1 MAAMTSSER
10 VMAVLRGEV
19 PDRIPHFE
27 WIIDQKVREVI
38 CPGGSMEEFT
48 VRMGLDAMLTSP
60 DYVTEQLSPDT
71 FKNEWGCVIEK
82 GQEQHSTTL
91 EGPIQSL
98 DDFKNY
104 IQPDPYAS
112 HRYESLKK
120 LVDKYKGKYAIGVH
134 LNDVLS
140 IPRNLMGFES
150 LMMAFAQPELIK
162 GLVDMSVK
170 LNIELARE
178 AARLGADFV
187 FTGDDYASTE
197 ALFIS
202 PAMFEEYLYP
212 GLKEVVAGFHECGM
226 PVIKHTDG
234 NITAILDML
243 IDSGIDCLDPIDP
256 VAGMDIAMIKAK
268 YGDKVAIKGNVDCA
282 DTLTFGSVEDVVK
295 ETLDVI
301 KKAAPGGGF
310 IFATSHN
317 VEPDCPP
324 ENVVAAFDAAYEYG
338 KYPITQ
344 PEGLNYI
351 DFIKNLNLEG
361 RRPVGKVSN

>member
-1 MAAMTSSER
+1 MEYQSGVLYMTPMTSYER
-10 VMAVLRGEV
+10 VMTVLKGQV

-27 WIIDQKVREVI
+27 WIIDQKVREII

-60 DYVTEQLSPDT
+60 DYKTVQLSPNT
-71 FKNEWGCVIEK
+71 FKNEWGCVMEK
-82 GQEQHSTTL
+82 GAEQHSTTL

-104 IQPDPYAS
+104 TPPDPYAAY
-112 HRYESLKK
+112 RYESLKK
-120 LVDKYKGKYAIGVH
+120 IVAKYKGRYAIGVH

-140 IPRNLMGFES
+140 VPRNLMGFQQ

-162 GLVDMSVK
+162 GLVEMSVK
-170 LNIELARE
+170 LNIELAKE
-178 AARLGADFV
+178 ATRLGADFV

-197 ALFIS
+197 SLFMS

-212 GLKEVVAGFHECGM
+212 GLKEVIAGFHESGL

-243 IDSGIDCLDPIDP
+243 IDAEIDCLDPIDP
-256 VAGMDIAMIKAK
+256 VAGMDIAMIKEK
-268 YGDKVAIKGNVDCA
+268 YGKNVAIKGNVDCA
-282 DTLTFGSVEDVVK
+282 HTLTFGSVEDVVK

-301 KKAAPGGGF
+301 EKAAHGGGF
-310 IFATSHN
+310 ILSSSNSIHSAVKPANYLAMLNT
-317 VEPDCPP
+317 VR
-324 ENVVAAFDAAYEYG
+324 AYG
-338 KYPITQ
+338 NYPI
-344 PEGLNYI
+344 
-351 DFIKNLNLEG
+351 NLNFDSSGAGEAF
-361 RRPVGKVSN
+361 S

>member
-1 MAAMTSSER
+1 MAEMTSCER
-10 VMAVLRGEV
+10 VMTVLRRGV

-38 CPGGSMEEFT
+38 CPGCSMEEFT

-60 DYVTEQLSPDT
+60 DYVTEQVSSNT
-71 FKNEWGCVIEK
+71 FKNEWGCMIEK
-82 GQEQHSTTL
+82 GAEQHSTTL

-104 IQPDPYAS
+104 TPPDPYAP

-120 LVDKYKGKYAIGVH
+120 IVAKYKGKYAIGVH

-140 IPRNLMGFES
+140 LPRNLMGFEQ
-150 LMMAFAQPELIK
+150 LMMAFAEPELIT

-170 LNIELARE
+170 LNIQLAQE
-178 AARLGADFV
+178 AAKFGADFV

-197 ALFIS
+197 AMFIS
-202 PAMFEEYLYP
+202 PGMFEEYLYP
-212 GLKEVVAGFHECGM
+212 GLKEVVAGFHDCGM

-234 NITAILDML
+234 NIMAILDML

-256 VAGMDIAMIKAK
+256 VAGMDIEMIKQK
-268 YGDKVAIKGNVDCA
+268 YGDRVAIKGNVDCA
-282 DTLTFGSVEDVVK
+282 DTLTFGSVSDVIN

-301 KKAAPGGGF
+301 RKAAPGGGF
-310 IFATSHN
+310 IASSGNSIHSC
-317 VEPDCPP
+317 VKP
-324 ENVVAAFDAAYEYG
+324 ENYLAMVNTIRAYG
-338 KYPITQ
+338 SYPIQ
-344 PEGLNYI
+344 L
-351 DFIKNLNLEG
+351 DFDSSGAVEAFT
-361 RRPVGKVSN
+361 

>member
-1 MAAMTSSER
+1 MAAMTSYER
-10 VMAVLRGEV
+10 VMTVLKGQV

-27 WIIDQKVREVI
+27 WIIDQSVREVI
-38 CPGGSMEEFT
+38 CPGASMEEFT

-60 DYVTEQLSPDT
+60 DYETEQLSPNT
-71 FKNEWGCVIEK
+71 FKNEWGCITEK
-82 GQEQHSTTL
+82 GKEQHSTTL

-98 DDFKNY
+98 DDFNNY
-104 IQPDPYAS
+104 IPPDSQAP

-120 LVDKYKGKYAIGVH
+120 IVAKYKGEYAIGVH

-140 IPRNLMGFES
+140 IPRNLMGFEQ

-170 LNIELARE
+170 LNIQLAEE

-212 GLKEVVAGFHECGM
+212 GLKEVIAGFHACGM

-234 NITAILDML
+234 NITTILDLL
-243 IDSGIDCLDPIDP
+243 IESGIDCLDPIDP
-256 VAGMDIAMIKAK
+256 VAGMDIEMIKKK
-268 YGDKVAIKGNVDCA
+268 YGDRVAIKGNVDCA
-282 DTLTFGSVEDVVK
+282 HTLTFGSVEDVIK

-301 KKAAPGGGF
+301 RKAADGGGF
-310 IFATSHN
+310 ILSSSNSIHSA
-317 VEPDCPP
+317 VKP
-324 ENVVAAFDAAYEYG
+324 ENYLAMINTIRAYG
-338 KYPITQ
+338 KYPIK
-344 PEGLNYI
+344 L
-351 DFIKNLNLEG
+351 DFDDSGAVEAFT
-361 RRPVGKVSN
+361 

>member
-1 MAAMTSSER
+1 MPAMTSCER
-10 VMAVLRGEV
+10 VMTVLKGQV

-27 WIIDQKVREVI
+27 WIIDKNVREVI
-38 CPGGSMEEFT
+38 CPGGTMEEFT

-60 DYVTEQLSPDT
+60 DYITEQLSPNT
-71 FKNEWGCVIEK
+71 FRNEWGCVQEQ
-82 GQEQHSTTL
+82 GAEQHSTTL
-91 EGPIQSL
+91 EGPIQTL
-98 DDFKNY
+98 EDFKNY
-104 IQPDPYAS
+104 TPPDPYAP

-120 LVDKYKGKYAIGVH
+120 IVAKYKGQYAIGVH

-140 IPRNLMGFES
+140 IPRNLMGFEQ

-170 LNIELARE
+170 INIQLAEE
-178 AARLGADFV
+178 AARIGADFV

-212 GLKEVVAGFHECGM
+212 GLKEVVAGFHAAGM

-234 NITAILDML
+234 NITAVLDMI

-256 VAGMDIAMIKAK
+256 VAGMDIAMIKEK
-268 YGDKVAIKGNVDCA
+268 YGDRVAIKGNVDCA
-282 DTLTFGSVEDVVK
+282 HTLTFGSVEDVIK

-301 KKAAPGGGF
+301 KKTANGGGF
-310 IFATSHN
+310 ILSSSNSIHSA
-317 VEPDCPP
+317 VKP
-324 ENVVAAFDAAYEYG
+324 ENYLAMINTIRAYG
-338 KYPITQ
+338 NYPIK
-344 PEGLNYI
+344 L
-351 DFIKNLNLEG
+351 DFDDSGAVEAFT
-361 RRPVGKVSN
+361 

>member
-1 MAAMTSSER
+1 
-10 VMAVLRGEV
+10 
-19 PDRIPHFE
+19 
-27 WIIDQKVREVI
+27 VI

-60 DYVTEQLSPDT
+60 DFITEQLSPDT
-71 FKNEWGCVIEK
+71 FKNEWGCIIEK

-98 DDFKNY
+98 EDFKNY
-104 IQPDPYAS
+104 TPPDPYAP

-120 LVDKYKGKYAIGVH
+120 IVAKYKGKYAIGVH

-140 IPRNLMGFES
+140 IPRNLMGFEQ

-170 LNIELARE
+170 VNIELAKE

-197 ALFIS
+197 SLFIS
-202 PAMFEEYLYP
+202 PSMFEEYLYP
-212 GLKEVVAGFHECGM
+212 GLKEVVAGFHACGM

-234 NITAILDML
+234 NIHAILDML

-256 VAGMDIAMIKAK
+256 VAGMDIDMIKKK

-282 DTLTFGSVEDVVK
+282 ETLTFGSVEDVIK

-301 KKAAPGGGF
+301 KKAAHGGGF
-310 IFATSHN
+310 ILSSSNSIHSA
-317 VEPDCPP
+317 VKP
-324 ENVVAAFDAAYEYG
+324 ENYLAMLNTVRAYG
-338 KYPITQ
+338 NYPIK
-344 PEGLNYI
+344 L
-351 DFIKNLNLEG
+351 DFDSSGAVEAFT
-361 RRPVGKVSN
+361 

>member
-1 MAAMTSSER
+1 MMTSQER
-10 VMAVLRGEV
+10 VMTVLKGGT

-27 WIIDQKVREVI
+27 WIIDQNVREVI
-38 CPGGSMEEFT
+38 CPGCSMEEFT

-60 DYVTEQLSPDT
+60 DYITEQLSPNT
-71 FKNEWGCVIEK
+71 YRNEWGCVMEK

-104 IQPDPYAS
+104 SAPDAYAPY
-112 HRYESLKK
+112 RYESLKK
-120 LVDKYKGKYAIGVH
+120 IVAKYKGEYAIGVH

-140 IPRNLMGFES
+140 IPRNLMGFQQ
-150 LMMAFAQPELIK
+150 LMMAFAQPELIQ

-170 LNIELARE
+170 LNIEMAKE

-197 ALFIS
+197 ALFMS

-212 GLKEVVAGFHECGM
+212 GLKEVVAGFHACGM
-226 PVIKHTDG
+226 PMIKHTDG
-234 NITAILDML
+234 NITSILDML

-256 VAGMDIAMIKAK
+256 VAGMDIAHVKEK

-282 DTLTFGSVEDVVK
+282 HTLTFGSVQDVIN

-301 KKAAPGGGF
+301 RKAAGGGGF
-310 IFATSHN
+310 ILSSSNSIHSA
-317 VEPDCPP
+317 VKP
-324 ENVVAAFDAAYEYG
+324 ENYLAMINTIRAYGE
-338 KYPITQ
+338 YPIK
-344 PEGLNYI
+344 L
-351 DFIKNLNLEG
+351 DFDSSGAVEAFT
-361 RRPVGKVSN
+361 

>member
-1 MAAMTSSER
+1 MAAMTSYER
-10 VMAVLRGEV
+10 VMAVLKGKV

-27 WIIDQKVREVI
+27 WIIDQRVREVI

-48 VRMGLDAMLTSP
+48 VRMALDAMLTSP
-60 DYVTEQLSPDT
+60 DYITEQLRPNT
-71 FKNEWGCVIEK
+71 FKNEWGCVQEK

-91 EGPIQSL
+91 QGPIQTL
-98 DDFKNY
+98 EDFKNY
-104 IQPDPYAS
+104 TPPDPYAP
-112 HRYESLKK
+112 HRYNSLKK
-120 LVDKYKGKYAIGVH
+120 IVEKYKGRYAIGVH

-150 LMMAFAQPELIK
+150 LMMAFSQPELIK
-162 GLVDMSVK
+162 GLVDMSVRV
-170 LNIELARE
+170 NIELAKE

-212 GLKEVVAGFHECGM
+212 GLKEVVAGFHECGL

-234 NITAILDML
+234 NITAILDLL
-243 IDSGIDCLDPIDP
+243 IDSSIDCLDPIDP

-282 DTLTFGSVEDVVK
+282 HTLTFGSVEDVVK
-295 ETLDVI
+295 ETLEVI
-301 KKAAPGGGF
+301 EKAAGGGGF
-310 IFATSHN
+310 ILSSSNSIHSA
-317 VEPDCPP
+317 VKP
-324 ENVVAAFDAAYEYG
+324 ENYLAMLNTIRAYG
-338 KYPITQ
+338 DYPIN
-344 PEGLNYI
+344 L
-351 DFIKNLNLEG
+351 DFDSSGAVEAF
-361 RRPVGKVSN
+361 S

>member
-1 MAAMTSSER
+1 MAPMTSYER
-10 VMAVLRGEV
+10 VMTVLKGQV

-27 WIIDQKVREVI
+27 WIIDQRVRQVI

-60 DYVTEQLSPDT
+60 DYKTAQLSPNT
-71 FKNEWGCVIEK
+71 FRNEWGCIMEK

-98 DDFKNY
+98 DDFNNY
-104 IQPDPYAS
+104 TPPDPYAP
-112 HRYESLKK
+112 HRYDSLKK
-120 LVDKYKGKYAIGVH
+120 IVDKYKGKYAIGVH

-140 IPRNLMGFES
+140 IPRNLMGFEN

-162 GLVDMSVK
+162 GLVGMSVK
-170 LNIELARE
+170 LNIELAKE

-197 ALFIS
+197 ALFMS

-212 GLKEVVAGFHECGM
+212 GLKEVIAGFHECGM

-268 YGDKVAIKGNVDCA
+268 YGKKVAIKGNVDCA
-282 DTLTFGSVEDVVK
+282 HTLTFGSVEDVIK

-310 IFATSHN
+310 ILSSSNSIHSAVKPANYLAMINTIR
-317 VEPDCPP
+317 
-324 ENVVAAFDAAYEYG
+324 AYG
-338 KYPITQ
+338 DYPIN
-344 PEGLNYI
+344 L
-351 DFIKNLNLEG
+351 DFDSSGAGEAF
-361 RRPVGKVSN
+361 S

>member
-1 MAAMTSSER
+1 VMT
-10 VMAVLRGEV
+10 VLKGQV

-27 WIIDQKVREVI
+27 WIIDQRVREVI
-38 CPGGSMEEFT
+38 CPGCSMEEFT

-60 DYVTEQLSPDT
+60 DYVSEQLSENT
-71 FKNEWGCVIEK
+71 SRNEWGCVIEK
-82 GQEQHSTTL
+82 GAEQHSTTL

-98 DDFKNY
+98 DDFNNY
-104 IQPDPYAS
+104 IPPDPSAP

-120 LVDKYKGKYAIGVH
+120 IVAKYKGEYAIGVH

-140 IPRNLMGFES
+140 VPRNLMGFEQ

-170 LNIELARE
+170 LNIELAQE

-212 GLKEVVAGFHECGM
+212 GFKEVVAGFHDCGM

-256 VAGMDIAMIKAK
+256 VAGMDIAMIKEK

-282 DTLTFGSVEDVVK
+282 ETLTFGSVEDVIN

-301 KKAAPGGGF
+301 KKAADGGGF
-310 IFATSHN
+310 ILSSSNSIHSA
-317 VEPDCPP
+317 VKP
-324 ENVVAAFDAAYEYG
+324 ENYLAMINTIRAYG
-338 KYPITQ
+338 NYPIK
-344 PEGLNYI
+344 L
-351 DFIKNLNLEG
+351 DFDDSG
-361 RRPVGKVSN
+361 AVDAFT

>member
-1 MAAMTSSER
+1 MAEMTSCQR
-10 VMAVLRGEV
+10 VMTAINGGV

-27 WIIDQKVREVI
+27 WIIDQRVRRVI
-38 CPGGSMEEFT
+38 CPGSSMEEFT

-60 DYVTEQLSPDT
+60 DYITEQLSENT
-71 FKNEWGCVIEK
+71 FKNEWGCMIEK
-82 GQEQHSTTL
+82 GTEQHSATL
-91 EGPIQSL
+91 KGPIQSL

-104 IQPDPYAS
+104 TPPDPYAA

-120 LVDKYKGKYAIGVH
+120 IVARYKGSYAIGVH

-140 IPRNLMGFES
+140 IPRNLMGFER
-150 LMMAFAQPELIK
+150 LMMAFAEPELIQSM
-162 GLVDMSVK
+162 VDMSVK
-170 LNIELARE
+170 LNIKLAQE

-202 PAMFEEYLYP
+202 PCMFEQYLYP
-212 GLKEVVAGFHECGM
+212 QLKEVVAGFHDCGM

-256 VAGMDIAMIKAK
+256 VAGMDIAMIKQK
-268 YGDKVAIKGNVDCA
+268 YGDRVAIKGNVDCA
-282 DTLTFGSVEDVVK
+282 QTLTFGSVEDVIS

-301 KKAAPGGGF
+301 GKAAPGGGF
-310 IFATSHN
+310 IASSGNSIHSS
-317 VEPDCPP
+317 VKP
-324 ENVVAAFDAAYEYG
+324 ENYLAMLNTIRAYG
-338 KYPITQ
+338 KYPIN
-344 PEGLNYI
+344 L
-351 DFIKNLNLEG
+351 DFDSSGAVEAFT
-361 RRPVGKVSN
+361 

>member
-1 MAAMTSSER
+1 MTEMTSYER
-10 VMAVLRGEV
+10 VMTALKGKV

-60 DYVTEQLSPDT
+60 DYTSEQLTSDT
-71 FKNEWGCVIEK
+71 SKNEWGIVVEK

-91 EGPIQSL
+91 EGPIQSM

-104 IQPDPYAS
+104 TPPDPYAP

-120 LVDKYKGKYAIGVH
+120 IVDKYKGKYAIGVH

-140 IPRNLMGFES
+140 LPRNLMGFEQ

-170 LNIELARE
+170 LNIELAKE
-178 AARLGADFV
+178 AARFGADFV

-197 ALFIS
+197 AMFIS

-212 GLKEVVAGFHECGM
+212 GLKEVVAGFHDCGL

-243 IDSGIDCLDPIDP
+243 IESGIDCLDPIDP

-268 YGDKVAIKGNVDCA
+268 YGDKVAIKGNIDCA
-282 DTLTFGSVEDVVK
+282 ETLTFGSVEDVIK
-295 ETLDVI
+295 ETLEVI
-301 KKAAPGGGF
+301 KKAADGGGF
-310 IFATSHN
+310 ILSSSNSIHSA
-317 VEPDCPP
+317 VKP
-324 ENVVAAFDAAYEYG
+324 ENYLAMLNTVRAYG
-338 KYPITQ
+338 NYPIK
-344 PEGLNYI
+344 L
-351 DFIKNLNLEG
+351 DFDSSGAGEAF
-361 RRPVGKVSN
+361 S

>member
-1 MAAMTSSER
+1 MAVMTSYER
-10 VMAVLRGEV
+10 VMTVLKGQV

-27 WIIDQKVREVI
+27 WIIDQKVRDVI

-48 VRMGLDAMLTSP
+48 VRMGLDAMLTAP
-60 DYVTEQLSPDT
+60 DFKTEQLSPDT
-71 FKNEWGCVIEK
+71 FKNEWGCVQEK
-82 GQEQHSTTL
+82 GAEQHSTTL
-91 EGPIQSL
+91 QGPIQSL
-98 DDFKNY
+98 DDFNNY
-104 IQPDPYAS
+104 TYPDPYAP
-112 HRYESLKK
+112 HRYDSLKK
-120 LVDKYKGKYAIGVH
+120 MVDKYKGKYAIGVH

-140 IPRNLMGFES
+140 IPRNLMGFEQ

-170 LNIELARE
+170 LNIELAQE

-197 ALFIS
+197 SLFMS

-212 GLKEVVAGFHECGM
+212 GLKEVIAGFHECGM

-256 VAGMDIAMIKAK
+256 VAGMDIAAIKEK

-282 DTLTFGSVEDVVK
+282 HTLTFGSVEDVVK
-295 ETLDVI
+295 ETIDVI
-301 KKAAPGGGF
+301 RKAAHGGGF
-310 IFATSHN
+310 IASSSNSIHSAVKPANYLAMLNTIR
-317 VEPDCPP
+317 
-324 ENVVAAFDAAYEYG
+324 AYG
-338 KYPITQ
+338 KYPI
-344 PEGLNYI
+344 
-351 DFIKNLNLEG
+351 NLNFESAG
-361 RRPVGKVSN
+361 IGEAFS

>member
-1 MAAMTSSER
+1 MAAMTSQER
-10 VMAVLRGEV
+10 VMTVLKGQV

-27 WIIDQKVREVI
+27 WIIDQRVREVI
-38 CPGGSMEEFT
+38 CPGCSMEEFT

-60 DYVTEQLSPDT
+60 DYVTEQLSENT
-71 FKNEWGCVIEK
+71 SKNEWGCIIEK
-82 GQEQHSTTL
+82 GAEQHSTTL

-98 DDFKNY
+98 DDFNNY
-104 IQPDPYAS
+104 IPPDPSAP

-120 LVDKYKGKYAIGVH
+120 IVAKYKGEYAIGVH

-140 IPRNLMGFES
+140 IPRNLMGFEQ

-170 LNIELARE
+170 LNIELAQE

-212 GLKEVVAGFHECGM
+212 GLKEVIAGFHECGM

-234 NITAILDML
+234 DITAILDML

-256 VAGMDIAMIKAK
+256 VAGMDIAMIKQK
-268 YGDKVAIKGNVDCA
+268 YGDRVAIKGNVDCA
-282 DTLTFGSVEDVVK
+282 ETLTFGSVSDVIN

-301 KKAAPGGGF
+301 KKAADGGGF
-310 IFATSHN
+310 IASSSNSIHSA
-317 VEPDCPP
+317 VKP
-324 ENVVAAFDAAYEYG
+324 ENYLAMLNTIRAYG
-338 KYPITQ
+338 NYPIK
-344 PEGLNYI
+344 L
-351 DFIKNLNLEG
+351 DFDSSGAVEAFT
-361 RRPVGKVSN
+361 

>member
-1 MAAMTSSER
+1 MAAMTSHER
-10 VMAVLRGEV
+10 VMTVLKGQV

-27 WIIDQKVREVI
+27 WIIDQRVREVI

-48 VRMGLDAMLTSP
+48 VRMGLDAMLTAP
-60 DYVTEQLSPDT
+60 DYQSEQLSPDT
-71 FKNEWGCVIEK
+71 FKNEWGCVVEK
-82 GQEQHSTTL
+82 GQEQHSTTVQ
-91 EGPIQSL
+91 GPIKTL
-98 DDFKNY
+98 DDFKSY
-104 IQPDPYAS
+104 TPPDPYAA
-112 HRYESLKK
+112 HRYDSLKK
-120 LVDKYKGKYAIGVH
+120 MVAKYKGQYAIGVH

-140 IPRNLMGFES
+140 LPRNLMGFEQ

-162 GLVDMSVK
+162 GLVVMSVK
-170 LNIELARE
+170 LNIKLAQE

-197 ALFIS
+197 AMFIS

-268 YGDKVAIKGNVDCA
+268 YGERVAIKGNVDCA
-282 DTLTFGSVEDVVK
+282 HTLTFGSVEDVIK
-295 ETLDVI
+295 ETLEVI
-301 KKAAPGGGF
+301 KKAADGGGF
-310 IFATSHN
+310 ILSSSNSIHSAVKPANYLAMLNT
-317 VEPDCPP
+317 VR
-324 ENVVAAFDAAYEYG
+324 AYG
-338 KYPITQ
+338 NYPIK
-344 PEGLNYI
+344 L
-351 DFIKNLNLEG
+351 DFDSSGAGEAF
-361 RRPVGKVSN
+361 S